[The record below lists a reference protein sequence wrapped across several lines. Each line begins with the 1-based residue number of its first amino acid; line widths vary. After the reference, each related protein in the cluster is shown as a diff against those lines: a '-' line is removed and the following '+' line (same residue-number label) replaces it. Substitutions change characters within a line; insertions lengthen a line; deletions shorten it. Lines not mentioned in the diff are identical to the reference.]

1 MLIVDELMEK
11 VMTLS
16 DDEWDQFDEMYLD
29 MRVER
34 KQQFIINAYEQAV
47 RMKKENKL
55 FSTND
60 IDELFAWLN
69 N

>member
-11 VMTLS
+11 VRTLS
-16 DDEWDQFDEMYLD
+16 DDEWDQFDELYLD

-34 KQQFIINAYEQAV
+34 KQQFIINAYEEAV

-55 FSTND
+55 FNTHD
-60 IDELFAWLN
+60 IDKFFAWLN